1 MIDQQRPRT
10 IVVRYEHEIDALDR
24 VASVLR
30 RQRVRAEAFT
40 AVASHDRATVQ
51 ATIMFDSTDK
61 TAARIVALLE
71 RQIGVLAVEDW
82 TSSAKEHEG
91 THGEDDSRL

>member
-1 MIDQQRPRT
+1 VIDEPRPRT
-10 IVVRYEHEIDALDR
+10 IVVCYAHEVDALDR

-51 ATIMFDSTDK
+51 ATIMFDSSDK
-61 TAARIVALLE
+61 TAARIVSLLE
-71 RQIGVLAVEDW
+71 RQIGVLAVEDF
-82 TSSAKEHEG
+82 TSQAKEQ
-91 THGEDDSRL
+91 

>member
-1 MIDQQRPRT
+1 MIDDLRPRT
-10 IVVRYEHEIDALDR
+10 IVVRYEHAIDALDR

-40 AVASHDRATVQ
+40 AVASPDRATVQ
-51 ATIMFDSTDK
+51 ATIMFDGSDR

-71 RQIGVLAVEDW
+71 RQVGVLAVEDF
-82 TSSAKEHEG
+82 TAAAPQI
-91 THGEDDSRL
+91 DAD

>member
-1 MIDQQRPRT
+1 MIDELRPRT

-24 VASVLR
+24 VASVMR

-51 ATIMFDSTDK
+51 ATIMFDSSDK
-61 TAARIVALLE
+61 TARRIVTLLE
-71 RQIGVLAVEDW
+71 RLVGVIAVEDF
-82 TSSAKEHEG
+82 TSEAKEQ
-91 THGEDDSRL
+91 

>member
-1 MIDQQRPRT
+1 
-10 IVVRYEHEIDALDR
+10 
-24 VASVLR
+24 VASILR

-51 ATIMFDSTDK
+51 ATIMFDSSDR

-71 RQIGVLAVEDW
+71 RQVGVLAVDDF
-82 TSSAKEHEG
+82 TSQAKEP
-91 THGEDDSRL
+91 

>member
-1 MIDQQRPRT
+1 MSEPARPRT
-10 IVVRYEHEIDALDR
+10 LVVRYEHDVDALDR

-51 ATIMFDSTDK
+51 ATIMFDSSDK
-61 TAARIVALLE
+61 TASRIIALLE
-71 RQIGVLAVEDW
+71 RQVGMLAVEDF
-82 TSSAKEHEG
+82 TSEAKEQ
-91 THGEDDSRL
+91 

>member
-1 MIDQQRPRT
+1 MIDDLRPRT
-10 IVVRYEHEIDALDR
+10 IVVRYGHDIDALDR
-24 VASVLR
+24 VASILR

-51 ATIMFDSTDK
+51 ATIIFDSSDR

-71 RQIGVLAVEDW
+71 RQVGVLAVDDF
-82 TSSAKEHEG
+82 TSQAKEP
-91 THGEDDSRL
+91 